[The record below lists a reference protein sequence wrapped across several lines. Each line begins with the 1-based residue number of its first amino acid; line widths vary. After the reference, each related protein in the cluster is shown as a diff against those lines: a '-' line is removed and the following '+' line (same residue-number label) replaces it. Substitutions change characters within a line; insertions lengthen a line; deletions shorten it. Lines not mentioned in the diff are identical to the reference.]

1 MAMFHL
7 LHANELIYVL
17 LFPISELF
25 FWANFGTVMTQ
36 KHSSV
41 NSSKVFF
48 PKKYTEVARFRK

>member
-17 LFPISELF
+17 MVPIRELF
-25 FWANFGTVMTQ
+25 FWANFGTVMTK
-36 KHSSV
+36 KHSIA

-48 PKKYTEVARFRK
+48 LIKYTEVARF